1 MVSLRRAAS
10 SRGAPRP
17 RVPRDERRGVAQG
30 NAGRGRGFCE
40 GEASQLCLQVTMT
53 SLLRKGTC
61 ILFAQAY
68 NK

>member
-17 RVPRDERRGVAQG
+17 RVPRDEGRGVAQG
-30 NAGRGRGFCE
+30 DAGRGRGFCK
-40 GEASQLCLQVTMT
+40 GEAPQLCLQVTIT
-53 SLLRKGTC
+53 SLIIKGSC
-61 ILFAQAY
+61 ILFTQVY